1 MVRMPNIQ
9 ARRSS
14 LSSSTSE
21 SSFTAARIA
30 ASKTVATKQK
40 FKRKNVNKILCCCS
54 RDYACYSCSC
64 CSESSCEK
72 SLCPYIVNSIFRS
85 FANKQRANMKTST
98 TNRKER
104 PRRSRRR
111 KLLLLLLESKII
123 GKSKTVGGNNNS
135 SSRIINSTS
144 TSSFSSAIVQPV
156 NSQSTTYPLRFFLFQ
171 CQQSNGFDFEQF
183 R

>member
-14 LSSSTSE
+14 LSKSTSVL
-21 SSFTAARIA
+21 SFSTATAAWKA
-30 ASKTVATKQK
+30 AITKQK
-40 FKRKNVNKILCCCS
+40 LKRKNVNKILCCCS

-156 NSQSTTYPLRFFLFQ
+156 NSQSTTYPLRSFLFQ
-171 CQQSNGFDFEQF
+171 CQQTNGFDFEQF